1 MPASTRSPGAG
12 EVEARRIAEL
22 GEAALDLR
30 TVLHEAR
37 RQRWVDRPPI
47 GLLALGVLPL
57 ELLHHG
63 VHLLGVEHRHRRTA
77 IRAGGSR
84 VEVDRGAAARAGD
97 GPDAL
102 LELLDLG
109 RAQRAHE
116 VLLPQE
122 LEERDEAAVLA
133 GAAPVAKSR
142 GPLHVRREEQALAAV
157 RAEQAIAHGFALGR
171 LVVVDH
177 DEQRSTA
184 PGVRARLSTP
194 SNQSEAQGLQMSSV
208 TSLA

>member
-1 MPASTRSPGAG
+1 
-12 EVEARRIAEL
+12 
-22 GEAALDLR
+22 
-30 TVLHEAR
+30 
-37 RQRWVDRPPI
+37 
-47 GLLALGVLPL
+47 
-57 ELLHHG
+57 
-63 VHLLGVEHRHRRTA
+63 
-77 IRAGGSR
+77 
-84 VEVDRGAAARAGD
+84 
-97 GPDAL
+97 L

-157 RAEQAIAHGFALGR
+157 RAEQAIAHGLRWAGLLSWITTKQPQHGAGGQGEAL
-171 LVVVDH
+171 D
-177 DEQRSTA
+177 
-184 PGVRARLSTP
+184 P